1 MIAGAGCGLSAPALL
16 YLAIQS
22 RILLVVRD
30 FRKCGFA
37 VVRGRVIAYLKPPGR
52 WCNLGTLCSEYKAK
66 EVTRCWAGLD
76 PQAPRPSAQ
85 ALRPSGRSG
94 GHLGGT
100 LCPVATQRAMPRR
113 LRLSANQQCCHN
125 AIADCTVRLLCCTA
139 ARPARQPGMR
149 GCIFVSFR
157 PFEVNSSR
165 VSLGPSRGS
174 IRVQAT
180 CLANA
185 GVVWT
190 SLRDG
195 NLPCCSRSGYLAWPC
210 DSWGCGC
217 TLDKGMFL
225 YLVAALCTRFSSLH
239 SATPRA

>member
-85 ALRPSGRSG
+85 ALRPPGPQVGAEGTSGAPCARWPRSAPCHAG
-94 GHLGGT
+94 SGSVQT
-100 LCPVATQRAMPRR
+100 SSVATMPSLTARYGCSAAR
-113 LRLSANQQCCHN
+113 LRG
-125 AIADCTVRLLCCTA
+125 
-139 ARPARQPGMR
+139 PPG
-149 GCIFVSFR
+149 
-157 PFEVNSSR
+157 
-165 VSLGPSRGS
+165 SLGCG
-174 IRVQAT
+174 
-180 CLANA
+180 
-185 GVVWT
+185 GVFSFHFVP
-190 SLRDG
+190 LR
-195 NLPCCSRSGYLAWPC
+195 
-210 DSWGCGC
+210 
-217 TLDKGMFL
+217 
-225 YLVAALCTRFSSLH
+225 
-239 SATPRA
+239 